1 MKKNSKT
8 ITKCQISGANDL
20 KSIVF
25 LGYLPPPTEM
35 KKINSKIEEET
46 FYPADLMY
54 SPSSKL
60 AQLNTIVNK
69 EILFSKNYAY
79 TSSTTKILRENFKEL
94 YADCKKIIK
103 LNSDDLVIDIG
114 SNDGNLLSNFKN
126 NHKVLGI
133 TPEKMG
139 KIAIKRGIPTLLR
152 YFNKITANFVLK
164 KYGKAKIITATNVFA
179 HIENVDQLMK
189 NILKILDKN
198 GIFISESHYLV
209 SLIKDNQFDTIY
221 HEHLRYYSLSSLKY
235 LFDKYGLKIIR
246 TKKINTHG
254 GSIRVF
260 ATKSKKYKIN
270 KNVKKILNSEKK
282 YLNLKT
288 FDKFRKNVFRSKINL
303 YSILKNIKNRNKK
316 ICGIGAPARAST
328 LINYI
333 GLDENIVDYVLEI
346 EGSKKIGNYIPGTK
360 IPILSEKKLFTDQP
374 DFAILFSWHLTAGLK
389 RKLRQKGYKGKFII
403 PLPKP
408 YVE

>member
-1 MKKNSKT
+1 MKQNSKT

-25 LGYLPPPTEM
+25 LGYLPPPTKM

-46 FYPADLMY
+46 LYPADLMY

-69 EILFSKNYAY
+69 EILFSRNYAY

-94 YADCKKIIK
+94 YADCKKVIK

-114 SNDGNLLSNFKN
+114 SNDGSLLSNFKN

-133 TPEKMG
+133 TPEKIG
-139 KIAIKRGIPTLLR
+139 KMAIKRGIPTLLR
-152 YFNKITANFVLK
+152 YFDKTTANFVRK

-209 SLIKDNQFDTIY
+209 SLIKTNQYDTIY
-221 HEHLRYYSLSSLKY
+221 HEH
-235 LFDKYGLKIIR
+235 
-246 TKKINTHG
+246 
-254 GSIRVF
+254 
-260 ATKSKKYKIN
+260 
-270 KNVKKILNSEKK
+270 
-282 YLNLKT
+282 
-288 FDKFRKNVFRSKINL
+288 
-303 YSILKNIKNRNKK
+303 
-316 ICGIGAPARAST
+316 
-328 LINYI
+328 
-333 GLDENIVDYVLEI
+333 
-346 EGSKKIGNYIPGTK
+346 
-360 IPILSEKKLFTDQP
+360 
-374 DFAILFSWHLTAGLK
+374 
-389 RKLRQKGYKGKFII
+389 
-403 PLPKP
+403 
-408 YVE
+408 

>member
-1 MKKNSKT
+1 MKQNSKT

-25 LGYLPPPTEM
+25 LGYLPPPTIM

-60 AQLNTIVNK
+60 VQLNTIVNK
-69 EILFSKNYAY
+69 EILFSRNYAY

-94 YADCKKIIK
+94 YADCKKVIT

-133 TPEKMG
+133 TPEKIG

-152 YFNKITANFVLK
+152 YFDASTTNFVLK

-179 HIENVDQLMK
+179 HIENIDQLMK

-209 SLIKDNQFDTIY
+209 SLIKTNQYDTIY

-235 LFDKYGLKIIR
+235 LFDKYSLKIIR

-260 ATKSKKYKIN
+260 ATKSKNYKI
-270 KNVKKILNSEKK
+270 
-282 YLNLKT
+282 
-288 FDKFRKNVFRSKINL
+288 
-303 YSILKNIKNRNKK
+303 
-316 ICGIGAPARAST
+316 
-328 LINYI
+328 
-333 GLDENIVDYVLEI
+333 
-346 EGSKKIGNYIPGTK
+346 
-360 IPILSEKKLFTDQP
+360 
-374 DFAILFSWHLTAGLK
+374 HLTYYATHELNFN
-389 RKLRQKGYKGKFII
+389 YSN
-403 PLPKP
+403 
-408 YVE
+408 